1 MDGDDTWLIDGD
13 VHLDE
18 LRRTIGRDLPQ
29 PDVETVAGLVI
40 AELGALPAQGERVII
55 PLPIDPAELVDRDP
69 TRWMLEVDVLQ
80 VERHVP
86 TRLRVRLVETT
97 TTEDEA

>member
-1 MDGDDTWLIDGD
+1 M
-13 VHLDE
+13 
-18 LRRTIGRDLPQ
+18 
-29 PDVETVAGLVI
+29 
-40 AELGALPAQGERVII
+40 II

-69 TRWMLEVDVLQ
+69 TPLAAGVDVLQ

-86 TRLRVRLVETT
+86 TRLRVRLAETT